1 MLRIRALQLF
11 TTTLAWI
18 GVGFCLACA
27 GCKDASPVGTPD
39 DLVKLRWTRAY
50 ESEIRPD
57 VSIGLAW
64 GLSFLGAR
72 LPETGGAI
80 VWQGDIAT
88 IDISRAGVE
97 ASTLPAW
104 RALFAEIRKSDEY
117 RVMGAMDIGRFFMLT
132 LGSSKHYFAL
142 TGAEPDYQRARARY
156 QFAAMTAA
164 IVESGVA
171 RGQRLIEMT
180 EPAAAQEVAF
190 VAHEG
195 SGSIPE
201 GTFDAHEAEL
211 LDFMANGQLRVA
223 LYGRDGRLKDSAS
236 PDLTSAGK
244 PAKCLWCHEIRLL
257 TALNNRTNATGHLTT
272 AEFDA
277 GIAKRM
283 RLVEIHR
290 SSLESQIDF
299 SRLQDHRCLEYLYL
313 SFAEPTLDRLAREW
327 RVTREEAARRVAGKR
342 VIHGAGEFKILGE
355 ERYSRDDV
363 DSLGP
368 YAVIRVPASPREP
381 SAYEPDLLSGVHQ
394 SGEPAPHED
403 RKTETK

>member
-11 TTTLAWI
+11 PITLA
-18 GVGFCLACA
+18 CLGAWLCIACA
-27 GCKDASPVGTPD
+27 GCQDASPVGAPD

-72 LPETGGAI
+72 LPEAGGAI
-80 VWQGDIAT
+80 VWDGDIAT
-88 IDISRAGVE
+88 IDISRAGVDE
-97 ASTLPAW
+97 STLPAW

-156 QFAAMTAA
+156 QFGAKTAA

-171 RGQRLIEMT
+171 RGHRLIEMT
-180 EPAAAQEVAF
+180 EAAGAKDVAF
-190 VAHEG
+190 IAHEG

-201 GTFDAHEAEL
+201 GTFDSHEVEL

-223 LYGRDGRLKDSAS
+223 IYDRDGRLKDSAT
-236 PDLTSAGK
+236 PELTAAGK

-257 TALNNRTNATGHLTT
+257 TALNSRTNVSGHLTR

-290 SSLESQIDF
+290 SSLDSQIDF
-299 SRLQDHRCLEYLYL
+299 SRLQDHRYLEYLYL
-313 SFAEPTLDRLAREW
+313 SFAEPTLERLAREW
-327 RVTREEAARRVAGKR
+327 RVTPVEATRRVAEAQ

-355 ERYSRDDV
+355 ERYRRDEV
-363 DSLGP
+363 DGLGP
-368 YAVIRVPASPREP
+368 YAVVRVPASPREP
-381 SAYEPDLLSGVHQ
+381 SAYEPDLLTGSHRGT
-394 SGEPAPHED
+394 AP
-403 RKTETK
+403 TSP